1 MAFPGASKRQK
12 EMARLEKRKE
22 KEATRSQR
30 KVEKQNKP
38 EGSDGVD
45 PDIAHI
51 VPGPQPLP
59 EGF

>member
-22 KEATRSQR
+22 KDAARSQR

-38 EGSDGVD
+38 GTDDGVD

>member
-22 KEATRSQR
+22 KEAARSQR

-38 EGSDGVD
+38 DANDGID